1 MLKLKKKE
9 FFELQQ
15 DKMTV
20 NEYLN
25 KFTQMSR
32 YAPDEVNTDEK
43 KQDAFLNGLN
53 DEIQF
58 QLLNTDYEDFQ
69 KMVHK
74 AIIVE
79 NKIKEIEKN
88 GKRKTSFSGQSSGS
102 NTRPRLPQSEPFFRN
117 RSMVRPSMHRQRPPF
132 HMQRPNFQA
141 QRLNFQMQKPQPQAH
156 RPSVQQL
163 SCQNVQQ
170 DPCPPLQLHR
180 MHQLREV
187 VMAEPISS
195 VG

>member
-9 FFELQQ
+9 FCELQQ
-15 DKMTV
+15 DEMTV

-102 NTRPRLPQSEPFFRN
+102 NTRPRLPQSGPFFRN

-132 HMQRPNFQA
+132 HMQ
-141 QRLNFQMQKPQPQAH
+141 
-156 RPSVQQL
+156 
-163 SCQNVQQ
+163 
-170 DPCPPLQLHR
+170 
-180 MHQLREV
+180 
-187 VMAEPISS
+187 
-195 VG
+195 